1 MRFLVTLKGTTD
13 LLPDLEVP
21 ENMVVEAA
29 DEKEAE
35 SKAKTQSVLT
45 KSVVEK
51 IERLDF
57 LQR

>member
-1 MRFLVTLKGTTD
+1 MRFQVTLKGTTE
-13 LLPDLEVP
+13 LFPDLEVL

-35 SKAKTQSVLT
+35 AKAKAQSVLA

>member
-1 MRFLVTLKGTTD
+1 MRFIVSLKGTTD

-21 ENMVVEAA
+21 ESLVVEAA

-35 SKAKTQSVLT
+35 AKAKAQSVLA